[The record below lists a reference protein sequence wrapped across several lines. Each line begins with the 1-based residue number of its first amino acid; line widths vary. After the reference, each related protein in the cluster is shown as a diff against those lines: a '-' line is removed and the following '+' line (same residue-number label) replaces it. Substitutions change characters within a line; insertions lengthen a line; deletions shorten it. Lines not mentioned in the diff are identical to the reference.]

1 MLRTRSLA
9 LCVVVIC
16 LCLASSAFAL
26 NHGTYLYHNG
36 QYTAYSTAQAAFD
49 ASVPGDAVVYGPGL
63 YGKEGFVKT
72 SKSGTA
78 SLPITIRGDGTPKP
92 IVSPEG
98 VKKNLL
104 PLSHAPICIQHD
116 YIVVEN
122 LEIKNCSASYGFYQ
136 NSSGLYT
143 YNADYTTVR
152 DVYIHD
158 CGHGIYAS
166 DNCTNLIIENSELCY
181 NGYPT
186 DQFYH
191 NAYINGGPNIVRY
204 NTWHHCKA
212 GLGYKDRS
220 LVNLDFLYNTVF
232 RNGNY
237 ELDMM
242 QGTGVQNATVM
253 GNVILK
259 PGAGTN
265 NDYQIIYFGT
275 RGGGT
280 LTFVNNYVRAGSANN
295 TFLHIGAAESAI
307 VNNNTFDNNGVA
319 AVDIFFESE
328 GLSLTGTNNWGATDS
343 INRGSLVNWVLGTA
357 PGVID
362 NSNGNFHLTSGS
374 QCINSGSSS
383 VSPLPDKEAVYPTS
397 YVTRSISGNIDIGP
411 YEYSASTGVAPLPS
425 YGLTATPLSATSV
438 RLNWSNDSNLATGYR
453 IERYNNATVG
463 FITAGAA
470 GAGATTWTDTG
481 CTTKT
486 KYVYRVIAYSASG
499 DGGHSNEVVI
509 TTP

>member
-1 MLRTRSLA
+1 MLRKLDVA
-9 LCVVVIC
+9 LCLVVCC
-16 LCLASSAFAL
+16 LGLASGAFAL

-36 QYTAYSTAQAAFD
+36 QYTLYANAQAAFD
-49 ASVPGDAVVYGPGL
+49 ATVPGDALVYGSGV
-63 YGKEGFVKT
+63 YHVDGVMKT
-72 SKSGTA
+72 THSGTA
-78 SLPITIRGDGTPKP
+78 SAPITIRGEGTPKP
-92 IVSPEG
+92 VISGEG
-98 VKKNLL
+98 VRKNQL
-104 PLSHAPICIQHD
+104 PLSHALINVVNA
-116 YIVVEN
+116 YIIVDN
-122 LEIKNCSASYGFYQ
+122 LELKNCSQTFGQWS
-136 NSSGLYT
+136 NSGGIYT
-143 YNADYTTVR
+143 YGANYTTVQN
-152 DVYIHD
+152 VYVHD

-166 DNCTNLIIENSELCY
+166 DNSTNLTIQNSEWCY

-191 NAYINGGPNIVRY
+191 NAYINGGPNVVRY

-220 LVNLDFLYNTVF
+220 TINLDFLYNTVF

-242 QGTGVQNATVM
+242 QGSGVQNATVM

-265 NDYQIIYFGT
+265 NDYQIIYFGD

-295 TFLHIGAAESAI
+295 TFLHIGTAESAI

-319 AVDIFFESE
+319 AVDIFYGNE

-343 INRGSLVNWVLGTA
+343 INRGALTTWVLGTT

-362 NSNGNFHLTSGS
+362 NLNGNFHLLSNS
-374 QCINSGSSS
+374 QCLNAGSSS
-383 VSPLPDKEAVYPTS
+383 VSPLPDKEPVYPTS
-397 YVTRSISGNIDIGP
+397 YITRSISGNIDIGP

-425 YGLTATPLSATSV
+425 YGLTATALSATSV
-438 RLNWSNDSNLATGYR
+438 RLNWTNDSNLATGYR
-453 IERYNNATVG
+453 IERLSNETTG
-463 FITAGAA
+463 FITAGTA
-470 GAGATTWTDTG
+470 GAGAVTWTDTG
-481 CTTKT
+481 CVTKT
-486 KYVYRVIAYSASG
+486 KYTYRVIAYSASG
-499 DGGHSNEVVI
+499 DGGHTNEVVI

>member
-1 MLRTRSLA
+1 MLRTCSLT
-9 LCVVVIC
+9 LFVVGSC
-16 LCLASSAFAL
+16 LCLTGSAFAL

-36 QYTAYSTAQAAFD
+36 QYTSYSTAQLAFD

-78 SLPITIRGDGTPKP
+78 SQPITIRGDGTPKP
-92 IVSPEG
+92 IISPEG
-98 VKKNLL
+98 VKRNLL
-104 PLSHAPICIQHD
+104 PLSHAPLAIQHD
-116 YIVVEN
+116 YVAIEN
-122 LEIKNCSASYGFYQ
+122 LEIKNSSATYGFFQ
-136 NSSGLYT
+136 NSSGIYT
-143 YNADYTTVR
+143 YNGDYTTVR

-158 CGHGIYAS
+158 CGHGIYSS
-166 DNCTNLIIENSELCY
+166 DNTTGLIIENSEFCY
-181 NGYPT
+181 NGYSN

-191 NAYINGGPNIVRY
+191 NAYVNGGTSIVRY

-220 LVNLDFLYNTVF
+220 TYLEFLYNTVF

-242 QGTGVQNATVM
+242 QGTGVQDALVM

-265 NDYQIIYFGT
+265 NDYQIIAFT
-275 RGGGT
+275 SRGGGT
-280 LTFVNNYVRAGSANN
+280 MTFVSNYVRAGSANN
-295 TFLHIGAAESAI
+295 TFIHVGAAESCIA
-307 VNNNTFDNNGVA
+307 NNNIFDNNGVA
-319 AVDIFFESE
+319 AVDIFYGNE
-328 GLSLTGTNNWGATDS
+328 GVSLTGTNNWGATDS
-343 INRGSLVNWVLGTA
+343 INRGSLVNWVLGTV

-362 NSNGNFHLTSGS
+362 NINGNFHLTSGS
-374 QCINSGSSS
+374 QCINAGSNS
-383 VSPLPDKEAVYPTS
+383 VSPLPDKEPVYPTS
-397 YVTRSISGNIDIGP
+397 YVTRSVSGNIDIGP

-425 YGLTATPLSATSV
+425 YGLTATVLSATSV
-438 RLNWSNDSNLATGYR
+438 RLNWANDSNLATGYR
-453 IERYNNATVG
+453 IERYNSATVG
-463 FITAGAA
+463 FITAGTA

-481 CTTKT
+481 CTTRT

>member
-1 MLRTRSLA
+1 MRT
-9 LCVVVIC
+9 
-16 LCLASSAFAL
+16 LCLALLVVTLCLGLAGSAFAL
-26 NHGTYLYHNG
+26 NHGTYLYHNSV
-36 QYTAYSTAQAAFD
+36 YTPYSTAQLAFNAA
-49 ASVPGDAVVYGPGL
+49 VPGDSVVLGPGQYKL
-63 YGKEGFVKT
+63 EGTVKT
-72 SKSGTA
+72 TGKSGTA
-78 SLPITIRGDGTPKP
+78 SQPITIRGDGTPKP
-92 IVSPEG
+92 VITMEG
-98 VKKNLL
+98 VKKAQL
-104 PLSHAPICIQHD
+104 PMSHAPIVINSN

-122 LEIKNCSASYGFYQ
+122 LEIKNCSQTFGHFQ
-136 NSSGLYT
+136 NSSGIYT
-143 YNADYTTVR
+143 TAANYTTVR
-152 DVYIHD
+152 NVYVHD

-166 DNCTNLIIENSELCY
+166 DNATYLTIENSEFCY
-181 NGYPT
+181 NGYAT

-191 NAYINGGPNIVRY
+191 NAYINGGPNVVRY

-220 LVNLDFLYNTVF
+220 KVNLDFLHNTVF

-295 TFLHIGAAESAI
+295 TFLHIGDDESAI
-307 VNNNTFDNNGVA
+307 VNNNIFDNNGVP
-319 AVDIFFESE
+319 AVDIFMDNL
-328 GLSLTGTNNWGATDS
+328 GLSLTGTNNWASTDS
-343 INRGSLVNWVLGTA
+343 INRGSCVNWVLGTV

-362 NSNGNFHLTSGS
+362 NLNGNFHLTSGS
-374 QCINSGSSS
+374 QCINAGSNS
-383 VSPLPDKEAVYPTS
+383 VSPLPDKEPVYPTS

-425 YGLTATPLSATSV
+425 YGLTATALSPTSV
-438 RLNWSNDSNLATGYR
+438 RLNWANDSNLATGYR
-453 IERYNNATVG
+453 IERFHDLNVG
-463 FITAGAA
+463 FITAGTA

-481 CTTKT
+481 CTTKV